1 MLKFVNNLLN
11 SLLNKF
17 CNFFK
22 LSKIINKSIFNFIK
36 QLINSI
42 NDSFKYIL
50 TFLSKSY
57 FYNIFHISLIILSF
71 INIITINNALAGGGS
86 SSPPPPQVCTP
97 ELIKSC
103 ENEDI
108 SEYKCR
114 STPYSPSLPSWD
126 DIRNSTKRIHSFNL
140 DFPMAPSSG
149 YYILDAD
156 VFSKY
161 ISCSNRYINSGYT
174 PREEKLYGK
183 YCNKWVVGISNDYMN
198 SFIQSGSKANL
209 RPNIDIKVFCSDVQ
223 SANSF
228 DNNTSIVGRSYMS
241 ASDYYVC
248 RDGVVRKPMV
258 IFGMKIGSCFVATE
272 YKMKLVDYSKCRQ
285 VSKCNSY
292 SDCSKEDK
300 EKGNHSCGGGKNKY
314 CDRREKVTECTTRK
328 KYVDDTTYDTGKSD
342 LTGYNISICNSA
354 SIIDDIKNVN
364 IVELYDPNLV
374 VNYQ

>member
-1 MLKFVNNLLN
+1 MLKFVNDLLN
-11 SLLNKF
+11 SLLDKF

-22 LSKIINKSIFNFIK
+22 LSKIINKSIFNFIR

-71 INIITINNALAGGGS
+71 INIITINNALAGGGGG
-86 SSPPPPQVCTP
+86 SSPPSPQDCTP
-97 ELIKSC
+97 EFIRNVSGVLCRIGSRCKDNC
-103 ENEDI
+103 GLA
-108 SEYKCR
+108 EYWCTPR
-114 STPYSPSLPSWD
+114 SVSLPSWD
-126 DIRNSTKRIHSFNL
+126 DIRDSTKRIHSFNL

-149 YYILDAD
+149 YYIFDAN

-161 ISCSNRYINSGYT
+161 ISCSNRYISNGYT
-174 PREEKLYGK
+174 PRNEKLYGK

-198 SFIQSGSKANL
+198 SFIQSGSKAHL

-223 SANSF
+223 GGYSF

-241 ASDYYVC
+241 ASDYFFC
-248 RDGVVRKPMV
+248 RDGSVHP
-258 IFGMKIGSCFVATE
+258 GSGSCNVATE
-272 YKMKLVDYSKCRQ
+272 YKLKTVPNCGMC
-285 VSKCNSY
+285 SY
-292 SDCSKEDK
+292 SYDCRCHNRVCDGANCVEDCDTCVKEYAI
-300 EKGNHSCGGGKNKY
+300 SCNK
-314 CDRREKVTECTTRK
+314 
-328 KYVDDTTYDTGKSD
+328 DDSTYDTGKID
-342 LTGYNISICNSA
+342 LTGYNISICNAA